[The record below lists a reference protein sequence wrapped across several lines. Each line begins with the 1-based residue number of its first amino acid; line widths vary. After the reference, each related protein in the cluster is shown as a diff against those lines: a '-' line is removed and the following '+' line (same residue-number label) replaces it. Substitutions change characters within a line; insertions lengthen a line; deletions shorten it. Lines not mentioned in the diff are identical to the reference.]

1 MSEVTDISRNSILIR
16 SNINYKRRYDLEDKN
31 TCNIWLEISLGKEN
45 RLLLMGG
52 YRTWSALK
60 CQNIVNSRS
69 NGDQLER
76 FKITL
81 KNWALAMEE
90 NKDVI
95 VCTDDN
101 IDSSNNNRHNNRY
114 NILNL
119 YNILQDHLN
128 KNSIT
133 QCNNSYTRVTSHQ
146 QPS

>member
-1 MSEVTDISRNSILIR
+1 M
-16 SNINYKRRYDLEDKN
+16 EDKN
-31 TCNIWLEISLGKEN
+31 TCNIWLEISLGKGN
-45 RLLLMGG
+45 KLLLMWG

-69 NGDQLER
+69 NGAQLER
-76 FKITL
+76 FEITL
-81 KNWALAMEE
+81 KNWLLAMEE

-119 YNILQDHLN
+119 YNILQDH
-128 KNSIT
+128 
-133 QCNNSYTRVTSHQ
+133 
-146 QPS
+146 